1 LKTVAEALHPR
12 AHEREWLETAEDLT
26 DPGDR
31 RAAST
36 FLVVAPATQRW
47 N

>member
-1 LKTVAEALHPR
+1 MKTVAEALHLR
-12 AHEREWLETAEDLT
+12 AHVLERLETAQDLT
-26 DPGDR
+26 DPGAR
-31 RAAST
+31 RAALT